1 MINIRINNSINI
13 FIHKYLY
20 LNIIIYIQSKAK
32 INLIQ

>member
-13 FIHKYLY
+13 CIHKYLY
-20 LNIIIYIQSKAK
+20 LNTIIYIQSKAK